1 MEVDDEIFGGNLDGF
16 WRGYNLQYVG
26 MLFTVPRFICLF
38 ILLFGCMMA
47 SLFTCQMNIICQALE
62 PRKIVDAY
70 GKVAFFSLVYVVGA
84 QLSLF
89 NILSSF
95 GIPFYHIFVQYGTG
109 FVYDCVADGILLAT
123 YIGMNNEFFFAIP
136 KRRTTITYTVP
147 GVSDPGPNMPG
158 QIL

>member
-1 MEVDDEIFGGNLDGF
+1 MEIDDEVFGGNLDGF

-109 FVYDCVADGILLAT
+109 FVYDCVADGIL
-123 YIGMNNEFFFAIP
+123 
-136 KRRTTITYTVP
+136 
-147 GVSDPGPNMPG
+147 
-158 QIL
+158 